1 MKSPS
6 EIRQLTIALLL
17 GALALTAGVLL
28 ARRWLPEWHAQRL
41 PEERFFVQRHEELAR
56 PLDIRLEPGKP
67 RVRLSLNEEN
77 LRLAGEALGGDRP
90 KSLANLG
97 AGLQIQV
104 GRAGSLPGADT
115 LWYLDAAFSPLGAP
129 RGIEWRVGGLEFI
142 QVLFERSFAQT
153 KDVERFARLLL
164 ASGES
169 LGPRHST
176 QRMSNPVQ
184 LFPILGSEPP
194 QHLQAITPQG
204 GMIDINRRLGGTEQA
219 IARGRRIPWIR
230 GVLGAV
236 PGVLVFLS
244 TLGLFLVLAIRRRI
258 DLING
263 ALLGAVTFL
272 ASATTAVVA
281 SSVEEIFGALVPAA
295 LIGFWIFLVWSAGES
310 LLRSADSS
318 FTTSLDSLRAGR
330 LGPRGGRALL
340 YGLALGGVAAGL
352 RLALL
357 SSSVALPGSWP
368 GEASVHLPV
377 FSGSHSPLGD
387 GISLAALVTLVIA
400 FTRRFLATRWAMWAA
415 VLAGALFIAPLQIHP
430 DALQVAANIAVVGLL
445 VFLARRFG
453 LTALLTASVASF
465 LLPAAVFSGLH
476 LNWLPVTFGA
486 TAGLSA
492 AFLVLGLVGLRR
504 PEQVELQRLE
514 PPAFMRR
521 LEEERR
527 IQYEMDLLARMQIGL
542 LPTEIPQVEGWEI
555 AARSLL
561 ATEAGGDLYDFLL
574 DDDGHLWIA
583 AGDVAGHGY
592 SCSIV
597 HAMTTAALTSLV
609 APGRSPAE
617 VLRGVDRVI
626 RRGGTR
632 RNFTSLALLRLDPA
646 TGEAVYANAGHPY
659 PLAISGGE
667 VSEIELPGLPLG
679 QGPERRYEDV
689 RLQVPPGGVLVFC
702 SDGLF
707 EAIDW
712 NANPYGFDR
721 PREVLRTLEHRP
733 AAEILDTLLAD
744 WRTHI
749 KSEAPPDDTTILV
762 VKRVGTSPAR

>member
-1 MKSPS
+1 MKSSS

-28 ARRWLPEWHAQRL
+28 ARRWLPEWQSQRL
-41 PEERFFVQRHEELAR
+41 PEESFFVQRHQELAR
-56 PLDIRLEPGKP
+56 RLGLRLEPGKP
-67 RVRLSLNEEN
+67 RVRLSINEEN
-77 LRLAGEALGGDRP
+77 LRMAGESVGGGRP
-90 KSLANLG
+90 EPLTALG
-97 AGLQIQV
+97 AGLNVKV
-104 GRAGSLPGADT
+104 GREASQPGKET
-115 LWYLDAAFSPLGAP
+115 LWNLDSSFSPEGDP
-129 RGIEWRVGGLEFI
+129 RVLEWTASGMEFV
-142 QVLFERSFAQT
+142 QVIFERSFAQPQEI
-153 KDVERFARLLL
+153 ERFASLLL
-164 ASGES
+164 APGES
-169 LGPRHST
+169 LGKSRPT
-176 QRMSNPVQ
+176 QYMGNPAN
-184 LFPILGSEPP
+184 LYPILGSEPP
-194 QHLQAITPQG
+194 QHIRALTPQG
-204 GMIDINRRLGGTEQA
+204 GMIDVSRRPGAPEQA
-219 IARGRRIPWIR
+219 IARSRSIPWIR
-230 GVLGAV
+230 GFLGAI
-236 PGVLVFLS
+236 PGALVFLS

-263 ALLGAVTFL
+263 AILGVVTFL
-272 ASATTAVVA
+272 ASAVTAVTA
-281 SSVEEIFGALVPAA
+281 SGVQAVLGVLVPAA
-295 LIGFWIFLVWSAGES
+295 LIGFWVFLVWSAGES

-357 SSSVALPGSWP
+357 SSGMALPGAWP
-368 GEASVHLPV
+368 EESSLHLPV
-377 FSGSHSPLGD
+377 FSGTHTPLGD
-387 GISLAALVTLVIA
+387 GISLAALVTLVLA
-400 FTRRFLATRWAMWAA
+400 FTRRFLAARWAMWAA

-430 DALQVAANIAVVGLL
+430 DALQVTANLAVVGLL

-453 LTALLTASVASF
+453 LTALLTASVVSF
-465 LLPAAVFSGLH
+465 LLPAAVFSALH

-492 AFLVLGLVGLRR
+492 AFLVLGLVGLRQ

-527 IQYEMDLLARMQIGL
+527 IRYEMDLLARMQIGL
-542 LPTEIPQVEGWEI
+542 LPAEIPQIEGWEI

-561 ATEAGGDLYDFLL
+561 ATEAGGDLYDFLQ
-574 DDDGHLWIA
+574 DDAGHLWIA

-597 HAMTTAALTSLV
+597 HAMTTAALSSLV

-617 VLRGVDRVI
+617 VLREVNRVI

-646 TGEAVYANAGHPY
+646 TGEAVFANAGHPY

-679 QGPERRYEDV
+679 QGPERRYQDV
-689 RLQVPPGGVLVFC
+689 LLQVPPGGVLVFC

-712 NANPYGFDR
+712 SANPYGFDR
-721 PREVLRTLEHRP
+721 PREVLRTLENRS

-744 WRTHI
+744 WQTHV

-762 VKRVGTSPAR
+762 VKRAGTSPAL